1 MKHQMYDH
9 PILAI
14 PSESEGYI
22 FLVRKEKYDS
32 FRLIL
37 QRLGSPVGGAAEG

>member
-1 MKHQMYDH
+1 MYDQ

-14 PSESEGYI
+14 PSEGEGYI
-22 FLVRKEKYDS
+22 FLARKEKYDS
-32 FRLIL
+32 YRFHL